1 MNSPGGAVVTGAAG
15 GLGLAISQRLHQAGY
30 RVHLTDVDE
39 QAVARAA
46 TALGKPAWAS
56 VLDVTDA
63 DRCRAIAEQTAERA
77 GSLQLW
83 VNNAGILRTKAAWS
97 HPDAERRLLLGVNLE
112 GTINGTVAALDWM
125 RPAGRGHVLNVVSL
139 AGIAVSPGQALYSA
153 SKHGALAFSIGTAL
167 DLRIEDLRG
176 IHVSALC
183 PHGIWTPMLHT
194 LADDPW
200 AAGSWSGTKM
210 LSAAEVADVAMELVR
225 RPRPF
230 RAVPRSQGLLLRTY
244 FAFPKLVLASAP
256 RVMEAARRRQTAF
269 REQNVDN
276 GTSR

>member
-1 MNSPGGAVVTGAAG
+1 MSSFGGAVVTGAAG
-15 GLGLAISQRLHQAGY
+15 GLGLAISERLCQTGY
-30 RVHLTDVDE
+30 SVHLTDVDE

-46 TALGKPAWAS
+46 ERLGARAWS
-56 VLDVTDA
+56 SILDVADA
-63 DRCRAIAEQTAERA
+63 DGCRAAAEQTIERA
-77 GSLQLW
+77 GSLRLW

-97 HPDAERRLLLGVNLE
+97 HPDAERRLLLGVNLD
-112 GTINGTVAALDWM
+112 GTINGTVAALERM
-125 RPAGRGHVLNVVSL
+125 RPVGRGHVLNVVSL

-167 DLRIEDLRG
+167 DLRVEGLRD

-183 PHGIWTPMLHT
+183 PHGIWTPMLHV

-210 LSAAEVADVAMELVR
+210 LTADEVADVAMDLVN
-225 RPRPF
+225 RPQPF

-244 FAFPKLVLASAP
+244 FAFPKLVVASAP
-256 RVMEAARRRQTAF
+256 RMMQMARRRQSAF
-269 REQNVDN
+269 RKS
-276 GTSR
+276 TSA